1 MEARRIVMDS
11 EARKSRRGPW
21 LRRTAAVL
29 AAAHMAAACTET
41 DTITLGASMQLTGN
55 LAETGRIYRDAYQ
68 FAVDRINAQGGV
80 MIGEK
85 PYKLALKVLDNKSD
99 PKLVTEQHERLLTR
113 DRVNFLLG
121 PYSSNAV
128 LAGAAIA
135 EKYQV
140 PMVQGG
146 GASSRIFDRGYK
158 YVFGTLPVSTDYFRS
173 TIAMLEQLEP
183 RAKTVGLVSG
193 DDSFDVSLSKET
205 SELVK
210 KAGLEIV
217 LDQQYSE
224 RSPNFFNILTLVKG
238 RAPDVLLWSGHE
250 AGAINFIRQSKSR
263 NINPNLLASFTVGVT
278 SPNFRTTLGDD
289 ANYAFGMTPWLPAE
303 RLKDRWFRDAVQ
315 FAKVFEEKFGYAPDY
330 HAAAAVAAVQA
341 FVEAMETADSFDP
354 ANVRDAIAK
363 LDFESIYGR
372 VRFSENGQI
381 AMPQTVVQIQGDKL
395 IEIFT
400 DKFINQP
407 LYPVPAWDKRS

>member
-1 MEARRIVMDS
+1 MASVT
-11 EARKSRRGPW
+11 RKSGRGRW
-21 LRRTAAVL
+21 LRTLGAAL
-29 AAAHMAAACTET
+29 AAAHMVACTET
-41 DTITLGASMQLTGN
+41 DTVTLGASVQLTGN
-55 LAETGRIYRDAYQ
+55 LADTGRIYRDAYQ
-68 FAVDRINAQGGV
+68 FAVERINAQGGV
-80 MIGEK
+80 KIGEK
-85 PYKLALKVLDNKSD
+85 PHKLALKILDNQSD
-99 PKLVTEQHERLLTR
+99 LKLATGQQERLVTK

-121 PYSSNAV
+121 PFSSNAV

-146 GASSRIFDRGYK
+146 GASSQIFARGYK
-158 YVFGTLPVSTDYFRS
+158 YVFGTLPASTDYFRS

-193 DDSFDVSLSKET
+193 DDSFDITLSKET

-210 KAGLEIV
+210 KAGLEVV

-278 SPNFRTTLGDD
+278 SANFRKALGDD
-289 ANYAFGMTPWLPAE
+289 ANYVFGMTPWLPTE
-303 RLKDRWFRDAVQ
+303 RLKDRWFGDAVQ
-315 FAKVFEEKFGYAPDY
+315 FAKAYEEKFGYAPDY

-341 FVEAMETADSFDP
+341 LVEAMETPDSFDP
-354 ANVRDAIAK
+354 GDVRDALAN

-372 VRFSENGQI
+372 VHFGDNGQI
-381 AMPQTVVQIQGDKL
+381 TMPQTVVQIQGDKL

-407 LYPVPAWDKRS
+407 IYPVPAWDKRS

>member
-1 MEARRIVMDS
+1 MEAHRVVM
-11 EARKSRRGPW
+11 EVRKSGRGRW
-21 LRRTAAVL
+21 LRSSAIVL
-29 AAAHMAAACTET
+29 AATHMVAACAET

-68 FAVDRINAQGGV
+68 FAADKINAQGGV
-80 MIGEK
+80 MIGKK
-85 PYKLALKVLDNKSD
+85 PYKLALKIRDNKSD
-99 PKLVTEQHERLLTR
+99 LKLATEQHVRLLTR
-113 DRVNFLLG
+113 DKVNFLLG

-128 LAGAAIA
+128 LAGAAVA
-135 EKYQV
+135 EKYRV

-146 GASSRIFDRGYK
+146 GASNDIFARGHK
-158 YVFGTLPVSTDYFRS
+158 YVFGTLPASADYFRS
-173 TIAMLEQLEP
+173 TIAMLDQLEP
-183 RAKTVGLVSG
+183 KAKTVGIVSG
-193 DDSFDVSLSKET
+193 DDSFDVTLSKET
-205 SELVK
+205 SAFVK
-210 KAGLEIV
+210 NSGLEIV

-263 NINPNLLASFTVGVT
+263 NVAPNLLASFTVGVT
-278 SPNFRTTLGDD
+278 SANFRKALGDD
-289 ANYAFGMTPWLPAE
+289 ANYIFGMTPWLPTE
-303 RLKDRWFRDAVQ
+303 RLKDRWFGDAVQ
-315 FAKVFEEKFGYAPDY
+315 FAKTYEEKLGYAPHY
-330 HAAAAVAAVQA
+330 HAAAAVAAVEA
-341 FVEAMETADSFDP
+341 LVVAMETAGSFEP
-354 ANVRDAIAK
+354 RAVRDALAN
-363 LDFESIYGR
+363 LDFESVYGR
-372 VRFSENGQI
+372 VRFGETGQI

>member
-1 MEARRIVMDS
+1 MESVT
-11 EARKSRRGPW
+11 RKSGRQRW
-21 LRRTAAVL
+21 LRTLRTLGAAL
-29 AAAHMAAACTET
+29 AAAHMVACTET
-41 DTITLGASMQLTGN
+41 DTVTLGASVQLTGN
-55 LAETGRIYRDAYQ
+55 LADTGRIYRDAYQ
-68 FAVDRINAQGGV
+68 FAVERINAQGGV
-80 MIGEK
+80 KIGEK
-85 PYKLALKVLDNKSD
+85 PHKLALKILDNQSD
-99 PKLVTEQHERLLTR
+99 LKLATEQQERLVR
-113 DRVNFLLG
+113 KDRVNFLLG
-121 PYSSNAV
+121 PFSSNAV

-146 GASSRIFDRGYK
+146 GASSQIFTRDYK
-158 YVFGTLPVSTDYFRS
+158 YVFGTLPASTDYFRS
-173 TIAMLEQLEP
+173 TIAMLGQLEP

-193 DDSFDVSLSKET
+193 DDSFDVTLSKET
-205 SELVK
+205 SDLVK
-210 KAGLEIV
+210 KAGLEVV

-238 RAPDVLLWSGHE
+238 RSPDVLLWSGHE

-263 NINPNLLASFTVGVT
+263 NVNPNLLASFTVGVT
-278 SPNFRTTLGDD
+278 SANFRKALGDD
-289 ANYAFGMTPWLPAE
+289 ANYVFGMTPWLPTE
-303 RLKDRWFRDAVQ
+303 RLKDRWFGDAVQ
-315 FAKVFEEKFGYAPDY
+315 FAKAYEEKFGYAPDY

-341 FVEAMETADSFDP
+341 LVEAMETADSFDP
-354 ANVRDAIAK
+354 GDVRDALAN

-372 VRFSENGQI
+372 VHFGENGQI
-381 AMPQTVVQIQGDKL
+381 TMPQTVVQIQNDKV

>member
-1 MEARRIVMDS
+1 MESVT
-11 EARKSRRGPW
+11 RKSGRGRW
-21 LRRTAAVL
+21 LRTLGAAL
-29 AAAHMAAACTET
+29 AAAHMVACTET
-41 DTITLGASMQLTGN
+41 DTVTLGASVQLTGN
-55 LAETGRIYRDAYQ
+55 LADTGRIYRDAYQ
-68 FAVDRINAQGGV
+68 FAVERINAQGGV
-80 MIGEK
+80 KIGEK
-85 PYKLALKVLDNKSD
+85 PHKLALKILDNRSD
-99 PKLVTEQHERLLTR
+99 LKLATEQQERLVTK

-121 PYSSNAV
+121 PFSSNAV
-128 LAGAAIA
+128 LAGAAVA

-146 GASSRIFDRGYK
+146 GASSQIFARGYK
-158 YVFGTLPVSTDYFRS
+158 YVFGTLPASTDYFRS
-173 TIAMLEQLEP
+173 TIAMLGQLEP

-193 DDSFDVSLSKET
+193 DDSFDVTLSKET

-210 KAGLEIV
+210 KAGLEVV

-238 RAPDVLLWSGHE
+238 RSPDVLLWSGHE

-263 NINPNLLASFTVGVT
+263 NVNPNLLASFTVGVT
-278 SPNFRTTLGDD
+278 SANFRKALGDD
-289 ANYAFGMTPWLPAE
+289 ANYVFGMTPWLPTE
-303 RLKDRWFRDAVQ
+303 RLKDRWFGDAVQ
-315 FAKVFEEKFGYAPDY
+315 FAKAYEEKFGYAPDY

-341 FVEAMETADSFDP
+341 LVEAMETADSFDP
-354 ANVRDAIAK
+354 GDVRDALAN

-372 VRFSENGQI
+372 VHFGENGQI
-381 AMPQTVVQIQGDKL
+381 TLPQTVVQIQNDKV

>member
-1 MEARRIVMDS
+1 MEARRIVMES
-11 EARKSRRGPW
+11 EARKSQRGPW

-55 LAETGRIYRDAYQ
+55 LAGTGRIYRDAYQ
-68 FAVDRINAQGGV
+68 FAIDKVNAQGGV
-80 MIGEK
+80 MIGQK
-85 PYKLALKVLDNKSD
+85 PYKLALKILDNKSD
-99 PKLVTEQHERLLTR
+99 LKLATEQQERLVAK

-121 PYSSNAV
+121 SYSSNAV
-128 LAGAAIA
+128 LAGAAAA
-135 EKYQV
+135 EKHRV

-146 GASSRIFDRGYK
+146 GASSQIFERGYK
-158 YVFGTLPVSTDYFRS
+158 YVFGTLPASTDYFRS

-183 RAKTVGLVSG
+183 KAKTVGLVSG
-193 DDSFDVSLSKET
+193 DDSFDVTLSKET

-210 KAGLEIV
+210 NAGLEIV

-224 RSPNFFNILTLVKG
+224 RSPNFFNILTLIKG

-278 SPNFRTTLGDD
+278 GAS
-289 ANYAFGMTPWLPAE
+289 
-303 RLKDRWFRDAVQ
+303 
-315 FAKVFEEKFGYAPDY
+315 FGYAPDY

-341 FVEAMETADSFDP
+341 FVEAMKAANSFDP

-372 VRFSENGQI
+372 VRFSEN
-381 AMPQTVVQIQGDKL
+381 
-395 IEIFT
+395 
-400 DKFINQP
+400 
-407 LYPVPAWDKRS
+407 

>member
-1 MEARRIVMDS
+1 MRTSSGRR
-11 EARKSRRGPW
+11 W
-21 LRRTAAVL
+21 LRSLAAVL
-29 AAAHMAAACTET
+29 AAAHMAACTET
-41 DTITLGASMQLTGN
+41 DTVTLGASLQLTGN
-55 LAETGRIYRDAYQ
+55 LASTGRIYRDAYQ

-80 MIGEK
+80 MMGEK
-85 PYKLALKVLDNKSD
+85 PHKLALKILDNESD
-99 PKLVTEQHERLLTR
+99 LKLATQQQADLLTKA
-113 DRVNFLLG
+113 RVNFLLG
-121 PYSSNAV
+121 PFSSNAV
-128 LAGAAIA
+128 LAGAAAA

-146 GASSRIFDRGYK
+146 GASSQIFERGYK

-183 RAKTVGLVSG
+183 KAKTVGIVSG
-193 DDSFDVSLSKET
+193 DDSFDRTLSKET

-224 RSPNFFNILTLVKG
+224 RSPNFFNILTLIKG
-238 RAPDVLLWSGHE
+238 RAPDVILWSGHE
-250 AGAINFIRQSKSR
+250 ASAINFIRQLKSR
-263 NINPNLLASFTVGVT
+263 NISANLLTSFTVGV
-278 SPNFRTTLGDD
+278 SAANFRATLGND
-289 ANYAFGMTPWLPAE
+289 ANYAFGMTPWLPTE
-303 RLKDRWFRDAVQ
+303 RLKDRWFGDAIQ
-315 FAKVFEEKFGYAPDY
+315 FAAAYEAKYGYAPDY

-354 ANVRDAIAK
+354 VDVRDAIAN

-372 VRFSENGQI
+372 VHFGDNGQI
-381 AMPQTVVQIQGDKL
+381 TMPQTVIQIQGDKV

>member
-1 MEARRIVMDS
+1 MERVT
-11 EARKSRRGPW
+11 RKSGVGRW
-21 LRRTAAVL
+21 LRTLGAVL
-29 AAAHMAAACTET
+29 AAAHMVACTET
-41 DTITLGASMQLTGN
+41 DTVTLGASMQLTGN

-68 FAVDRINAQGGV
+68 FAVERINAQGGV
-80 MIGEK
+80 KIGEK
-85 PYKLALKVLDNKSD
+85 PHKLALKILDNTSD
-99 PKLVTEQHERLLTR
+99 VKLATEQQVRLVTK

-121 PYSSNAV
+121 PFSSNAV
-128 LAGAAIA
+128 LAGAAVA

-146 GASSRIFDRGYK
+146 GASNDIFGRGYK
-158 YVFGTLPVSTDYFRS
+158 YVFGTLPAATDYFRS
-173 TIAMLEQLEP
+173 TIAMLEQLDP
-183 RAKTVGLVSG
+183 KAKTVGIVSG
-193 DDSFDVSLSKET
+193 DDSFDRTLSTET
-205 SELVK
+205 SALVK

-263 NINPNLLASFTVGVT
+263 NVNPLLASFTVGVT
-278 SPNFRTTLGDD
+278 SANFRKVLGDD
-289 ANYAFGMTPWLPAE
+289 ANYVFGMTPWLPTE
-303 RLKDRWFRDAVQ
+303 RLKDRWFGDAVQ
-315 FAKVFEEKFGYAPDY
+315 FAKAYEEKFGYEPDY

-341 FVEAMETADSFDP
+341 LVEAMETADSFDP
-354 ANVRDAIAK
+354 GEVRDALAN
-363 LDFESIYGR
+363 LSFESIYGR
-372 VRFSENGQI
+372 VHFGDNGQI
-381 AMPQTVVQIQGDKL
+381 TMPQTVVQIQGDKVV
-395 IEIFT
+395 EIFT

>member
-1 MEARRIVMDS
+1 MEARRIAGDS
-11 EARKSRRGPW
+11 VVEKSGRGRW
-21 LRRTAAVL
+21 LRRSAAAL
-29 AAAHMAAACTET
+29 AAAHMVAACTET
-41 DTITLGASMQLTGN
+41 DTVTLGASVQLTGN
-55 LAETGRIYRDAYQ
+55 LSDTGRIYRDAYQ

-85 PYKLALKVLDNKSD
+85 PHKLALKILDNKSD
-99 PKLVTEQHERLLTR
+99 LKLAAEQQERLVTK

-121 PYSSNAV
+121 PFSSNAV
-128 LAGAAIA
+128 LAGAAVA

-146 GASSRIFDRGYK
+146 GASSQIFARGYK
-158 YVFGTLPVSTDYFRS
+158 YVFGTLPASTDYFRS

-193 DDSFDVSLSKET
+193 DDSFDVTLSKET

-210 KAGLEIV
+210 KAGLEVV

-250 AGAINFIRQSKSR
+250 AGAINFIRQSRSR
-263 NINPNLLASFTVGVT
+263 KVSPNLLASFTVGVT
-278 SPNFRTTLGDD
+278 SANFRKVLGDD
-289 ANYAFGMTPWLPAE
+289 ANYAFGMTPWLPTE
-303 RLKDRWFRDAVQ
+303 RLKDRWFGDAVQ
-315 FAKVFEEKFGYAPDY
+315 FAKAYEEKFGYAPDY

-341 FVEAMETADSFDP
+341 FVEAMKTSDSFDP
-354 ANVRDAIAK
+354 GEVRDALAN
-363 LDFESIYGR
+363 LEFESIYGR
-372 VRFSENGQI
+372 VHFGDNGQI
-381 AMPQTVVQIQGDKL
+381 TMPQTVVQIQGDKL